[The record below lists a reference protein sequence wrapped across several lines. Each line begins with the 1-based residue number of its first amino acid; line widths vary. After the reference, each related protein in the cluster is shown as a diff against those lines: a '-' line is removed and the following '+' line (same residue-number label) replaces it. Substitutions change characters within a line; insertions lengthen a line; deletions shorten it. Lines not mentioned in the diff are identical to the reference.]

1 MQALVK
7 GAAIGSILGGL
18 LLAGCG
24 RAAIP
29 NSNAGVG
36 SIATTSSTATT
47 SPMAALSCSLPVAQ
61 AISGPTP
68 PKTGFVALPSGT
80 FQADATG
87 AMVTEPGSTRTKT
100 IQTPVLYGDGGA
112 TYDRA
117 FKRWLP
123 VAQAQVSADGSAYVY
138 TREAS
143 PTQLRNEIHLVTVST
158 ATDQVIYDQ
167 GAYHA
172 LSYQPEGIYLT
183 HHLSGADGSNGLW
196 LLDPATRAVKSYP
209 ASVHASWISIA
220 GGSAWTYSTDGNR
233 FGSTTFARLDL
244 SSGAETTWFTATSSV
259 QIPQSESGSK
269 SVRAIGFD
277 ANAHPIVEV
286 YTMGGN
292 VTPEIWLLS
301 APSQATQVS
310 GLHLAQFTPP
320 PGITDSHGAWVVG
333 SDGIYLYKSES
344 FERVASAPPGWSTPD
359 YSVAGSCA

>member
-7 GAAIGSILGGL
+7 GAAIGCILGGL

-24 RAAIP
+24 RAATP
-29 NSNAGVG
+29 NSNAGAG
-36 SIATTSSTATT
+36 SIATSSSTATT

-61 AISGPTP
+61 AIYGPTAP
-68 PKTGFVALPSGT
+68 TTGFVALPSGT

-87 AMVTEPGSTRTKT
+87 AMVPDPGTTRTRT
-100 IQTPVLYGDGGA
+100 VQTPVLYGDGGA

-123 VAQAQVSADGSAYVY
+123 VAPAQVSTDGSTYVY

-143 PTQLRNEIHLVTVST
+143 PTQFRNEIHLVTVSA

-183 HHLSGADGSNGLW
+183 HHLSQTDATNGLW
-196 LLDPATRAVKSYP
+196 LLDPSTRALKPFS
-209 ASVHASWISIA
+209 ASMQASWEAIA

-233 FGSTTFARLDL
+233 FGSSSFARLDL
-244 SSGAETTWFTATSSV
+244 SSGAVTTWFTAISAI
-259 QIPQSESGSK
+259 QIPQSGSK
-269 SVRAIGFD
+269 SVRPVGFD
-277 ANAHPIVEV
+277 ASAHPIVEV

-292 VTPEIWLLS
+292 TTPEIWLLT
-301 APSQATQVS
+301 APSQSTQIG

-333 SDGIYLYKSES
+333 SDGIYLYRSES
-344 FERVASAPPGWSTPD
+344 FERVASAPAGWNTPN
-359 YSVAGSCA
+359 YNVAGPCA